1 MLTFLDFMAG
11 ELRARR
17 RELNLDISQK
27 AMIVCDMA
35 SQHSSKKFAALKEA
49 WSQQH
54 NAVSHSHY
62 IAVLLY
68 LGFGCKI
75 KR

>member
-49 WSQQH
+49 WSQ
-54 NAVSHSHY
+54 HSTTQC
-62 IAVLLY
+62 LTLTT
-68 LGFGCKI
+68 
-75 KR
+75 